1 MLPQDLHLHID
12 EDCIGPVQWETMQRT
27 ELPFQLAID
36 KILKGTRKNLET
48 LGTDFPRVLQLK
60 ETCLIKHSIFINV
73 KFTIA
78 VESPK

>member
-36 KILKGTRKNLET
+36 KILKGTR
-48 LGTDFPRVLQLK
+48 
-60 ETCLIKHSIFINV
+60 
-73 KFTIA
+73 
-78 VESPK
+78 